1 MGGGGRDWAYL
12 EVLLDLDRAH
22 SDKPVDEGVD
32 KDIDK
37 DKDRSQNSFSTRG
50 QISLSVYRVNVDRFF
65 TLNTATI
72 RRPLQPRH
80 LVFSAA
86 RASRQGF

>member
-1 MGGGGRDWAYL
+1 MWGGGRDWAYL

-50 QISLSVYRVNVDRFF
+50 QISLSVSQSIESMSIVLPE
-65 TLNTATI
+65 T
-72 RRPLQPRH
+72 LQPRH

-86 RASRQGF
+86 RASRQG

>member
-50 QISLSVYRVNVDRFF
+50 QSISQSIKSMSIVLPE
-65 TLNTATI
+65 T
-72 RRPLQPRH
+72 LQPRH

-86 RASRQGF
+86 RASRQG